1 MRAAFAVLIRLMAFV
16 GKEIIET
23 LRRPGA
29 ILSLV
34 LGPFLIM
41 AVFGLGYSGVKR
53 PLETV
58 VVAPATSG
66 LPADVQT
73 YQDLAGGGLHISQV
87 TQDRA
92 AAEALLEGGN
102 VDVVIIAPEDPEAEF
117 RAGKQSVIE
126 VVVDAVDPVAENYAG
141 FLASGLA
148 SAVNREI
155 IQRAAAEGEGYAI
168 AAGQAAAAAIPP
180 DVIAAPAK
188 AEIRNIAP
196 TTPNVIAYFA
206 PAVLALI
213 LQHLAVT
220 LVAMS
225 LVKERTS
232 GLIEIFRIAP
242 VSAAEASRSVSV
254 RT

>member
-1 MRAAFAVLIRLMAFV
+1 MRPFFGVVVRLLAFV

-29 ILSLV
+29 ILSLI

-66 LPADVQT
+66 LPGDVQT

-102 VDVVIIAPEDPEAEF
+102 VDVVIIAPDDP
-117 RAGKQSVIE
+117 
-126 VVVDAVDPVAENYAG
+126 
-141 FLASGLA
+141 
-148 SAVNREI
+148 
-155 IQRAAAEGEGYAI
+155 
-168 AAGQAAAAAIPP
+168 
-180 DVIAAPAK
+180 
-188 AEIRNIAP
+188 
-196 TTPNVIAYFA
+196 
-206 PAVLALI
+206 
-213 LQHLAVT
+213 
-220 LVAMS
+220 
-225 LVKERTS
+225 
-232 GLIEIFRIAP
+232 
-242 VSAAEASRSVSV
+242 
-254 RT
+254 